1 MECFPSDLLAAE
13 LDGVPEAHQQVSFGT
28 ARPGGEGGGEE
39 AGGQEEACASHLEMT
54 DCVPGSSFFSL
65 PVPEMDRLQT
75 TDYTLEEL
83 SVELTYLRN

>member
-1 MECFPSDLLAAE
+1 MECFLSDLLAAE

-28 ARPGGEGGGEE
+28 ARPGGEGGRG
-39 AGGQEEACASHLEMT
+39 GGQAEACASHLEMT
-54 DCVPGSSFFSL
+54 DCVPGNSFFSL